1 MAEEECTYDCTTML
15 AARRQIARQF
25 SLMLR
30 NECCTG
36 NWLTKSKRRM
46 RMMKKSNRMALCA
59 NAALVFWMI
68 SMTCYVGNGAV
79 DPGPRLGAERKA
91 SVGNRPSWR
100 QGDFAGKLYRQMA
113 KDNENLAF
121 SPYGVASVC
130 ALVGTGAK
138 GETFEAFKNAL
149 EFPTDNL
156 DEMARIF
163 RETKQKIGN
172 AVEISDSV
180 WLFKGFS
187 PLDEFR
193 SRAVN
198 GFWAEARNTSLESA
212 KDEINAYV
220 SDKTHGK
227 IPSLLVNPPDSD
239 TCMMAV
245 NTIYLNAKWA
255 QKFDKNLTE
264 EREFKTLS
272 GERLI
277 VPFMCRTL
285 HTYYL
290 CENKFSA
297 VSLPYA
303 NSTLEMLFILPGEN
317 VALRQ
322 IEEMLSE
329 SFINRVIGIFR
340 AIGMYNV
347 RVIIPRFEFEMRHD
361 LVTPLREMG
370 LGVAFS
376 PAADFSGLAK
386 VNPVER
392 IYISN
397 AEQMVKIKVDEEG
410 TEAAAATYIVQ
421 ENVTVSVP
429 PTFFADHPFIFV
441 LRDRASGAILFMG
454 RVMKPA
460 AQKGN
465 AHRSD
470 LI

>member
-1 MAEEECTYDCTTML
+1 MAEEECTHDCTTML

-91 SVGNRPSWR
+91 SVGNQASWR

-198 GFWAEARNTSLESA
+198 GFLAEARNTSLESA

-227 IPSLLVNPPDSD
+227 IPSLLVNPPDSN

-255 QKFDKNLTE
+255 QKFDKNLTT

-272 GERLI
+272 GERLR

-285 HTYYL
+285 HTNYH
-290 CENKFSA
+290 CENQFSA

-329 SFINRVIGIFR
+329 SFINRVIG
-340 AIGMYNV
+340 MYKEEV
-347 RVIIPRFEFEMRHD
+347 RVIIPRFEFEMRHN

-376 PAADFSGLAK
+376 LAADFSGLAK
-386 VNPVER
+386 VNPDEC

-410 TEAAAATYIVQ
+410 TEAAAATYIEMQ
-421 ENVTVSVP
+421 AMKKSLPPPVP
-429 PTFFADHPFIFV
+429 KFVADHPFIFV

-460 AQKGN
+460 AQK
-465 AHRSD
+465 
-470 LI
+470 

>member
-1 MAEEECTYDCTTML
+1 
-15 AARRQIARQF
+15 
-25 SLMLR
+25 
-30 NECCTG
+30 
-36 NWLTKSKRRM
+36 
-46 RMMKKSNRMALCA
+46 MKKSNRMALCA

-91 SVGNRPSWR
+91 SVGNQASWR

-198 GFWAEARNTSLESA
+198 GFLAEARNTSLESA

-227 IPSLLVNPPDSD
+227 IPSLLVNPPDSN

-255 QKFDKNLTE
+255 QKFDKNLTT

-272 GERLI
+272 GERLR

-285 HTYYL
+285 HTNYH
-290 CENKFSA
+290 CENQFSA

-329 SFINRVIGIFR
+329 SFINRVIG
-340 AIGMYNV
+340 MYKEEV
-347 RVIIPRFEFEMRHD
+347 RVIIPRFEFEMRHN

-376 PAADFSGLAK
+376 LAADFSGLAK
-386 VNPVER
+386 VNPDEC

-410 TEAAAATYIVQ
+410 TEAAAATYIEMQ
-421 ENVTVSVP
+421 AMKKSLPPPVP
-429 PTFFADHPFIFV
+429 KFVADHPFIFV

-460 AQKGN
+460 AQK
-465 AHRSD
+465 
-470 LI
+470 

>member
-1 MAEEECTYDCTTML
+1 MAEEECTHDCTTML

-79 DPGPRLGAERKA
+79 DPGPRNGAEWKA
-91 SVGNRPSWR
+91 SVGNQASWR

-180 WLFKGFS
+180 WLFKGFR

-198 GFWAEARNTSLESA
+198 GFLAEARNTSLESA

-255 QKFDKNLTE
+255 QKFDKNLTT

-285 HTYYL
+285 HTNYH
-290 CENKFSA
+290 CENQFSA

-329 SFINRVIGIFR
+329 SFINRVIG
-340 AIGMYNV
+340 MYKEEV
-347 RVIIPRFEFEMRHD
+347 RVIIPRFEFEMRHN

-386 VNPVER
+386 VKS

-397 AEQMVKIKVDEEG
+397 AVQMVKIKVDEEG
-410 TEAAAATYIVQ
+410 TEAAAATYIEMQ
-421 ENVTVSVP
+421 AMKSLPPPVP
-429 PTFFADHPFIFV
+429 KFVADHPFIFV
-441 LRDRASGAILFMG
+441 LRDSASGAILFMG

-465 AHRSD
+465 VHRSD

>member
-1 MAEEECTYDCTTML
+1 MAEEECTHDCTTML

-198 GFWAEARNTSLESA
+198 GFLAEARNTSLESA

-227 IPSLLVNPPDSD
+227 IPSLLVNPPDSN

-255 QKFDKNLTE
+255 QKFDKNLTT

-272 GERLI
+272 GERLR

-285 HTYYL
+285 HTNYH
-290 CENKFSA
+290 CENQFSA

-329 SFINRVIGIFR
+329 SFINRVIG
-340 AIGMYNV
+340 MYKEEV
-347 RVIIPRFEFEMRHD
+347 RVIIPRFEFEMRHN

-376 PAADFSGLAK
+376 LAADFSGLAK
-386 VNPVER
+386 VNPDEC

-410 TEAAAATYIVQ
+410 TEAAAATYIEMQ
-421 ENVTVSVP
+421 AMKKSLPPPVP
-429 PTFFADHPFIFV
+429 KFVADHPFIFV

-460 AQKGN
+460 AQK
-465 AHRSD
+465 
-470 LI
+470 

>member
-1 MAEEECTYDCTTML
+1 MAEEECTHDCTTML

-46 RMMKKSNRMALCA
+46 WMMKKSNRMALCA

-79 DPGPRLGAERKA
+79 EPGPRNGAERKV
-91 SVGNRPSWR
+91 SVGNQASWR

-198 GFWAEARNTSLESA
+198 GFLAEARNTSLESA

-277 VPFMCRTL
+277 VPFMCRAL
-285 HTYYL
+285 HTNYH
-290 CENKFSA
+290 CENQFSA

-329 SFINRVIGIFR
+329 SFINRVIG
-340 AIGMYNV
+340 MYRKV
-347 RVIIPRFEFEMRHD
+347 RVIIPRFEFEMRHN
-361 LVTPLREMG
+361 LVTPLCEMG

-386 VNPVER
+386 VKP
-392 IYISN
+392 IYISK

-410 TEAAAATYIVQ
+410 TEAAAATYIKM
-421 ENVTVSVP
+421 ERSAPPPVP
-429 PTFFADHPFIFV
+429 VFFADHPFIFV

-454 RVMKPA
+454 RVMKLA
-460 AQKGN
+460 AQK
-465 AHRSD
+465 
-470 LI
+470 

>member
-1 MAEEECTYDCTTML
+1 MAEEECTHDCTTML

-36 NWLTKSKRRM
+36 YWLTKSKRRM

-91 SVGNRPSWR
+91 SVGNQASWR

-180 WLFKGFS
+180 WLFKGFR

-198 GFWAEARNTSLESA
+198 GFLAEARNTSLESA

-255 QKFDKNLTE
+255 QKFDKNLTT

-285 HTYYL
+285 HTNYH
-290 CENKFSA
+290 CGNQFSA

-329 SFINRVIGIFR
+329 SFINRVIG
-340 AIGMYNV
+340 MYKEEV
-347 RVIIPRFEFEMRHD
+347 RVIIPRFEFEMRHN

-376 PAADFSGLAK
+376 LAADFSGLAK
-386 VNPVER
+386 VNPDEC

-410 TEAAAATYIVQ
+410 TEAAAATYIEMQ
-421 ENVTVSVP
+421 AMKKSLPPPVP
-429 PTFFADHPFIFV
+429 KFVADHPFIFV
-441 LRDRASGAILFMG
+441 LRDRVSGAILFMG

-465 AHRSD
+465 VHRSD

>member
-1 MAEEECTYDCTTML
+1 
-15 AARRQIARQF
+15 
-25 SLMLR
+25 
-30 NECCTG
+30 
-36 NWLTKSKRRM
+36 
-46 RMMKKSNRMALCA
+46 MKKSNRMALCA

-79 DPGPRLGAERKA
+79 DPGPRLGAERWA
-91 SVGNRPSWR
+91 SVGNQASWR

-239 TCMMAV
+239 ACMMAV

-255 QKFDKNLTE
+255 QKFDKNLTT

-272 GERLI
+272 GERLR
-277 VPFMCRTL
+277 VPFMCCTL
-285 HTYYL
+285 HTNYH
-290 CENKFSA
+290 CENQFSA

-340 AIGMYNV
+340 AIGMYRKV
-347 RVIIPRFEFEMRHD
+347 RVIIPRFEFEMRHN

-376 PAADFSGLAK
+376 LAADFSGLAK
-386 VNPVER
+386 VKPDER

-421 ENVTVSVP
+421 ERLTASVP
-429 PTFFADHPFIFV
+429 PPVPEFVADHPFIFV
-441 LRDRASGAILFMG
+441 LRDRVSGAILFMG

-465 AHRSD
+465 VHRSD

>member
-1 MAEEECTYDCTTML
+1 
-15 AARRQIARQF
+15 
-25 SLMLR
+25 
-30 NECCTG
+30 
-36 NWLTKSKRRM
+36 
-46 RMMKKSNRMALCA
+46 MMKKSNRMALCA

-79 DPGPRLGAERKA
+79 DPGPRLGAERWA
-91 SVGNRPSWR
+91 SVGNQASWR

-239 TCMMAV
+239 ACMMAV

-255 QKFDKNLTE
+255 QKFDKNLTT

-272 GERLI
+272 GERLR
-277 VPFMCRTL
+277 VPFMCCTL
-285 HTYYL
+285 HTNYH
-290 CENKFSA
+290 CENQFSA

-340 AIGMYNV
+340 AIGMYRKV
-347 RVIIPRFEFEMRHD
+347 RVIIPRFEFEMRHN

-376 PAADFSGLAK
+376 LAADFSGLAK
-386 VNPVER
+386 VKPDER

-421 ENVTVSVP
+421 ERLTASVP
-429 PTFFADHPFIFV
+429 PPVPEFVADHPFIFV
-441 LRDRASGAILFMG
+441 LRDRVSGAILFMG

-465 AHRSD
+465 VHRSD

>member
-1 MAEEECTYDCTTML
+1 
-15 AARRQIARQF
+15 
-25 SLMLR
+25 
-30 NECCTG
+30 
-36 NWLTKSKRRM
+36 
-46 RMMKKSNRMALCA
+46 MKKSNRMALCA
-59 NAALVFWMI
+59 NAALVFWMV

-79 DPGPRLGAERKA
+79 ESGPRNGAERKA
-91 SVGNRPSWR
+91 SVGNQASWR

-198 GFWAEARNTSLESA
+198 GFLAEARNTSLESA

-277 VPFMCRTL
+277 VPFMCRAL
-285 HTYYL
+285 HTNYH
-290 CENKFSA
+290 CENQFSA

-329 SFINRVIGIFR
+329 SFINRVIG
-340 AIGMYNV
+340 MYRKV

-361 LVTPLREMG
+361 LVTPLCEMG

-386 VNPVER
+386 VKP
-392 IYISN
+392 ICISN

-410 TEAAAATYIVQ
+410 TEAAAATYIKM
-421 ENVTVSVP
+421 ERSAPSPVP
-429 PTFFADHPFIFV
+429 EFFADHPFIFV

-460 AQKGN
+460 AQK
-465 AHRSD
+465 
-470 LI
+470 